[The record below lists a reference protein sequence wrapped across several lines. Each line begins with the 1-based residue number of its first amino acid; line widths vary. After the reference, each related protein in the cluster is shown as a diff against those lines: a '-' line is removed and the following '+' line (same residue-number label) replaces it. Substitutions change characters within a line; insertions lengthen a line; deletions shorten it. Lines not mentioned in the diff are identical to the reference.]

1 MKQNGEASVAGAV
14 DDGFDEATI
23 QAVWLKA
30 RPAPGWASFREDQN
44 GALMHRRL
52 YGVPDKWGWRISYKR
67 PLEEGG
73 TADLDNLVAVN
84 WNYLEARPI
93 VRQAISRPAPQTA
106 QSVSQ
111 PT

>member
-1 MKQNGEASVAGAV
+1 MNHNGEASAGGV
-14 DDGFDEATI
+14 VGDGFDEATI

-73 TADLDNLVAVN
+73 TTDLDNLVAVN

-93 VRQAISRPAPQTA
+93 VRQPIARPIPKSAPTYT
-106 QSVSQ
+106 Q